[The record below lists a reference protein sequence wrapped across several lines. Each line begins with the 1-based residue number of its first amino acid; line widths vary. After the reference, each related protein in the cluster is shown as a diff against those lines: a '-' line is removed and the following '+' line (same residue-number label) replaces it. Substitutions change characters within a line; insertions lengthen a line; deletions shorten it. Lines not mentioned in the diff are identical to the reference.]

1 MTNTTLNL
9 IRENIKKYRKLLN
22 LTQNELS
29 FKANISC
36 DYLSEIERGKCI
48 PSLKRLIKIAESLE
62 IEPYK
67 LFIQE

>member
-9 IRENIKKYRKLLN
+9 IKENIKKYRKLMN

-29 FKANISC
+29 LKANISC
-36 DYLSEIERGKCI
+36 DYLSEIERGKCT
-48 PSLKRLIKIAESLE
+48 PSLKRLIIIAQCLE